1 MTLPRRA
8 RAFEPLPA
16 PALLPDWSTIIRM
29 AMPGDTVR
37 IGDRFHAVRARC
49 GIDWDSFFCL
59 TCRASIVTLEELEQH
74 LELEGGHVIA
84 GRCELHGLECRGSSK

>member
-8 RAFEPLPA
+8 RGLTPA
-16 PALLPDWSTIIRM
+16 AAPLPDWSTLVRM
-29 AMPGDTVR
+29 AMSGDTVR
-37 IGDRFHAVRARC
+37 IGDRIHAVRVRC